1 MRESAVE
8 VDSKLMAVSHRC
20 IDEHELARLQATW
33 YRWACDR
40 TSSVLLMYAVSS
52 GCSAACSSGGSFRWK
67 GPDTDGNAC
76 DPSCGR
82 DHRPLVTRG
91 GGGRKYRCRLCVRD
105 VPLQRGEYVGRGTD
119 SDGDERI
126 ARALRGS
133 GGLRAAWPGVRAP

>member
-40 TSSVLLMYAVSS
+40 TSSVLWMYAVSS

-91 GGGRKYRCRLCVRD
+91 GGGVSIDAACACETYRCSVENMLA
-105 VPLQRGEYVGRGTD
+105 GGRTQTVT
-119 SDGDERI
+119 S
-126 ARALRGS
+126 
-133 GGLRAAWPGVRAP
+133 V